1 MRRAE
6 VRVTGTRVD
15 SRAAVDPKAKLGAGV
30 SIGPYS
36 VIGADVEIGDGTVVG
51 PHVVIQGPTR
61 VGRNNK
67 IHPFASLGGAPQDK
81 KYAGEPTTLELGD
94 GNSIFEFVT
103 LNRGTAQDK
112 GTTRIGS
119 DNWLMAYVH
128 VAHDCLLGDHIIMAN
143 NATLAGHVDIEDWA
157 ILGGFS
163 KVHQFVRIGAHSF
176 TGMNVDLTRD
186 VPPYVMV
193 SGTPVE
199 PHGINS
205 EGLKRR
211 GFNAEQQRNIKNA
224 YRVLYRSE
232 LRLEEALLQLKALGE
247 TQPEVALM
255 VRFLEKSERS
265 ITR

>member
-1 MRRAE
+1 MSPTGVDPRAI
-6 VRVTGTRVD
+6 
-15 SRAAVDPKAKLGAGV
+15 VDPKAKLAAGV
-30 SIGPYS
+30 SVGPYS
-36 VIGADVEIGDGTVVG
+36 VIGADVEVGAGTVIG

-61 VGRNNK
+61 IGSNNR

-81 KYAGEPTTLELGD
+81 KYAGEPTKLEIGD
-94 GNSIFEFVT
+94 RNSIFEFVT

-128 VAHDCLLGDHIIMAN
+128 VAHDCVLGDNIIMAN

-163 KVHQFVRIGAHSF
+163 KIHQFVRIGAHSF
-176 TGMNVDLTRD
+176 TGMNVDITRD

-193 SGTPVE
+193 SGAPVE

-211 GFNAEQQRNIKNA
+211 GFNAEQMRNIKNA
-224 YRVLYRSE
+224 YRVLYRSD
-232 LRLEEALLQLKALGE
+232 LRLEEALQQLRELGV
-247 TQPEVALM
+247 TQPEVAVM
-255 VRFLEKSERS
+255 ARFLEKSERS

>member
-1 MRRAE
+1 MAGIDQHA
-6 VRVTGTRVD
+6 V
-15 SRAAVDPKAKLGAGV
+15 VDPAAKIAAGV

-36 VIGADVEIGDGTVVG
+36 VIGADVEIGAGTVIG

-61 VGRNNK
+61 IGRDNR

-81 KYAGEPTTLELGD
+81 KYAGEPTLLEIGD
-94 GNSIFEFVT
+94 RNSIFEFVT

-112 GTTRIGS
+112 GTTRVGD

-128 VAHDCLLGDHIIMAN
+128 VAHDCTLGNNVIMAN

-157 ILGGFS
+157 ILGGFT
-163 KVHQFVRIGAHSF
+163 KIHQFVRIGAHSF
-176 TGMNVDLTRD
+176 TGMNVDITRD

-211 GFNAEQQRNIKNA
+211 GFSAEQIRNIKNA

-232 LRLEEALLQLKALGE
+232 LRLEEALEQLRTLGAA
-247 TQPEVALM
+247 QPEVALM
-255 VRFLEKSERS
+255 ARFLEQSERS

>member
-1 MRRAE
+1 MTGVDPRA
-6 VRVTGTRVD
+6 VI
-15 SRAAVDPKAKLGAGV
+15 DPKAKLAPDV
-30 SIGPYS
+30 SVGPYS
-36 VIGADVEIGDGTVVG
+36 VIGADVEVGVGTVIG

-61 VGRNNK
+61 IGRENR

-81 KYAGEPTTLELGD
+81 KYAGEPTLLEIGD
-94 GNSIFEFVT
+94 RNSIFEFVT

-128 VAHDCLLGDHIIMAN
+128 IAHDCTLGDNIIMAN

-157 ILGGFS
+157 ILGGFT
-163 KVHQFVRIGAHSF
+163 KIHQFVRIGAHSF
-176 TGMNVDLTRD
+176 TGMNVDITRD

-193 SGTPVE
+193 SGTPAQ

-211 GFNAEQQRNIKNA
+211 EFSAEQIRNIKNA

-232 LRLEEALLQLKALGE
+232 LRLEEALVQLRTLGAS
-247 TQPEVALM
+247 QPEVALM
-255 VRFLEKSERS
+255 VRFLEQSERS

>member
-1 MRRAE
+1 MAGIDPRA
-6 VRVTGTRVD
+6 VVD
-15 SRAAVDPKAKLGAGV
+15 LKAKLAPDVSVGA
-30 SIGPYS
+30 YC
-36 VIGADVEIGDGTVVG
+36 VIGADVEIGAGSVIG

-61 VGRNNK
+61 MGKGNHVM
-67 IHPFASLGGAPQDK
+67 PFASLGGAPQDK
-81 KYAGEPTTLELGD
+81 KYAGEPTLLEIGD
-94 GNSIFEFVT
+94 RNSIFEFVT

-128 VAHDCLLGDHIIMAN
+128 VAHDSRVGDRAVLAN
-143 NATLAGHVDIEDWA
+143 GVTLAGHVDIEDWA
-157 ILGGFS
+157 ILGGFT
-163 KVHQFVRIGAHSF
+163 KIHQFVRIGAHSF
-176 TGMNVDLTRD
+176 TGMNVDITRD

-211 GFNAEQQRNIKNA
+211 GFSADQIRNIKNA
-224 YRVLYRSE
+224 YRILYRSE
-232 LRLEEALLQLKALGE
+232 LRLEEALEQLRALG
-247 TQPEVALM
+247 TSQPEVALM
-255 VRFLEKSERS
+255 VGFLEKSERS

>member
-1 MRRAE
+1 MT
-6 VRVTGTRVD
+6 VTGID
-15 SRAAVDPKAKLGAGV
+15 PRAVIDPKAKLAAGV
-30 SIGPYS
+30 SVGPCS
-36 VIGADVEIGDGTVVG
+36 VIGPDVEIGAGTVIG

-61 VGRNNK
+61 IGRENR

-81 KYAGEPTTLELGD
+81 KYAGEPTLLELGD
-94 GNSIFEFVT
+94 RNTIFEFVT

-112 GTTRIGS
+112 GVTKIGN

-128 VAHDCLLGDHIIMAN
+128 VAHDCVLGDNIIMAN

-163 KVHQFVRIGAHSF
+163 KIHQFVRIGAHSF
-176 TGMNVDLTRD
+176 TGMNVDITRD

-211 GFNAEQQRNIKNA
+211 DFSADQLRNIKNA

-232 LRLEEALLQLKALGE
+232 LRLEEALQQLKALGE
-247 TQPEVALM
+247 TQPEVAVM
-255 VRFLEKSERS
+255 ARFLEKSERS

>member
-1 MRRAE
+1 MTGGIDPRA
-6 VRVTGTRVD
+6 V
-15 SRAAVDPKAKLGAGV
+15 VDPKARLAEGV
-30 SIGPYS
+30 SVGPYS
-36 VIGADVEIGDGTVVG
+36 VIGADVEIGTGTVIG
-51 PHVVIQGPTR
+51 PHVVILGPTR
-61 VGRNNK
+61 IGRDNR

-81 KYAGEPTTLELGD
+81 KYAGEPTTLEVGD
-94 GNSIFEFVT
+94 RNSIFEFVT

-112 GTTRIGS
+112 GTTRIGN
-119 DNWLMAYVH
+119 DNWIMAYVH
-128 VAHDCLLGDHIIMAN
+128 VAHDCVLGDNIIMAN
-143 NATLAGHVDIEDWA
+143 NATLAGHVDIHDWA
-157 ILGGFS
+157 ILGGFT

-176 TGMNVDLTRD
+176 TGMNVDITRD

-211 GFNAEQQRNIKNA
+211 QYTPEQLRNIKNA
-224 YRVLYRSE
+224 YRVLYRSD
-232 LRLEEALLQLKALGE
+232 LRLEEALAQLKILGE

-255 VRFLEKSERS
+255 ARFLEGSERS

>member
-1 MRRAE
+1 MSGGIDPRAII
-6 VRVTGTRVD
+6 
-15 SRAAVDPKAKLGAGV
+15 DPKANLATGV

-36 VIGADVEIGDGTVVG
+36 VIGPDVEIGAGTSIG
-51 PHVVIQGPTR
+51 AHVVIQGPTR
-61 VGRNNK
+61 IGRDNR

-81 KYAGEPTTLELGD
+81 KYAGEPTTLEIGD
-94 GNSIFEFVT
+94 RNSIFEFVT

-112 GTTRIGS
+112 GATRIGN

-128 VAHDCLLGDHIIMAN
+128 VAHDCVLGDNIIMAN
-143 NATLAGHVDIEDWA
+143 NATLAGHVDIHDWA
-157 ILGGFS
+157 ILGGFT

-176 TGMNVDLTRD
+176 TGMNVDITRD

-193 SGTPVE
+193 SGTPVQ

-211 GFNAEQQRNIKNA
+211 GFTAEQMRNIKNA

-232 LRLEEALLQLKALGE
+232 LRLEEALAQLKLLAE

-255 VRFLEKSERS
+255 AHFLDSSERS

>member
-1 MRRAE
+1 MTGGIDPRAII
-6 VRVTGTRVD
+6 
-15 SRAAVDPKAKLGAGV
+15 DPKAKLAAGV
-30 SIGPYS
+30 SVGPYS
-36 VIGADVEIGDGTVVG
+36 VIGPDVEIGSGTVIG
-51 PHVVIQGPTR
+51 AHVVIQGPTR
-61 VGRNNK
+61 IGRDNR

-94 GNSIFEFVT
+94 RNSIFEFVT

-112 GTTRIGS
+112 GTTRIGN

-128 VAHDCLLGDHIIMAN
+128 VAHDCVLGDNIIMAN
-143 NATLAGHVDIEDWA
+143 NATLAGHVDIHDWA
-157 ILGGFS
+157 ILGGFT

-176 TGMNVDLTRD
+176 TGMNVDITRD

-211 GFNAEQQRNIKNA
+211 GFTADQMRNIKNA

-232 LRLEEALLQLKALGE
+232 LRLEEALVQLKQLGE
-247 TQPEVALM
+247 SQPEVALM
-255 VRFLEKSERS
+255 AGFLEASERS

>member
-1 MRRAE
+1 MAGIDARA
-6 VRVTGTRVD
+6 VI
-15 SRAAVDPKAKLGAGV
+15 DPKAKLAPDV
-30 SIGPYS
+30 SVGPFS
-36 VIGADVEIGDGTVVG
+36 VIGPDVEIGAGTVVG

-61 VGRNNK
+61 IGRDNR
-67 IHPFASLGGAPQDK
+67 IMPFASLGGQPQDK
-81 KYAGEPTTLELGD
+81 KYAGEPTLLEIGD
-94 GNSIFEFVT
+94 RNSIFEFVT

-112 GTTRIGS
+112 GTTRIGN

-128 VAHDCLLGDHIIMAN
+128 LAHDCVLGDNIIMAN

-157 ILGGFS
+157 ILGGFT
-163 KVHQFVRIGAHSF
+163 KIHQFVRIGAHSF
-176 TGMNVDLTRD
+176 TGMNVDITRD

-211 GFNAEQQRNIKNA
+211 DFSAEQIRNIKNA

-232 LRLEEALLQLKALGE
+232 LRLEDALVQLRALGAS
-247 TQPEVALM
+247 QPEVARM
-255 VRFLEKSERS
+255 VQFLERSKRS

>member
-1 MRRAE
+1 MTAAGFDARA
-6 VRVTGTRVD
+6 V
-15 SRAAVDPKAKLGAGV
+15 VDPKAKLAPGV
-30 SIGPYS
+30 SVGAYS
-36 VIGADVEIGDGTVVG
+36 VIGPDVEIGAGTVIG

-61 VGRNNK
+61 MGRDNRV
-67 IHPFASLGGAPQDK
+67 HPFASLGGAPQDK
-81 KYAGEPTTLELGD
+81 KYAGEPTLLEIGD
-94 GNSIFEFVT
+94 RNSIFEFVT

-128 VAHDCLLGDHIIMAN
+128 VAHDCVLGDNIIMAN

-157 ILGGFS
+157 ILGGFT

-176 TGMNVDLTRD
+176 TGMNVDITRD

-211 GFNAEQQRNIKNA
+211 DFSAEQIRNIKNA

-232 LRLEEALLQLKALGE
+232 LRLEEAVAQLRELGAS
-247 TQPEVALM
+247 QPEVELM
-255 VRFLEKSERS
+255 VKFLERSERS

>member
-1 MRRAE
+1 
-6 VRVTGTRVD
+6 VSGVHPQ
-15 SRAAVDPKAKLGAGV
+15 AAVDPKAKLDSGASV
-30 SIGPYS
+30 GPFS
-36 VIGADVEIGDGTVVG
+36 VIGPDVEIGAGTVVG

-61 VGRNNK
+61 IGRDNR
-67 IHPFASLGGAPQDK
+67 IHPFASLGGAPQDQ
-81 KYAGEPTTLELGD
+81 KYAGEPTTLEIGD
-94 GNSIFEFVT
+94 RNTIFESVT
-103 LNRGTAQDK
+103 LNRGTVQDK
-112 GTTRIGS
+112 GTTRIGN
-119 DNWLMAYVH
+119 DCWLMAYVH
-128 VAHDCLLGDHIIMAN
+128 VAHDCTLGDHVIMAN

-163 KVHQFVRIGAHSF
+163 KVHQFVRLGAHCF
-176 TGMNVDLTRD
+176 TGMNVDITRD

-211 GFNAEQQRNIKNA
+211 AFTTEHIRNIKNA
-224 YRVLYRSE
+224 YKVLYRSD
-232 LRLEEALLQLKALGE
+232 LRLEEALQQLKILGE

-255 VRFLEKSERS
+255 ARFLEKSERS

>member
-1 MRRAE
+1 MSEAGIDPRA
-6 VRVTGTRVD
+6 VVD
-15 SRAAVDPKAKLGAGV
+15 SRAKLAPGV
-30 SIGPYS
+30 SVGAYS
-36 VIGADVEIGDGTVVG
+36 IIGADVEIGAGTVID

-61 VGRNNK
+61 IGRDNR

-81 KYAGEPTTLELGD
+81 KYAGEPTTLEIGD
-94 GNSIFEFVT
+94 RNSIFEFVT

-128 VAHDCLLGDHIIMAN
+128 VAHDCVLGDNIIMAN

-163 KVHQFVRIGAHSF
+163 KIHQFVRIGAHSF
-176 TGMNVDLTRD
+176 MGMNVDITRD

-211 GFNAEQQRNIKNA
+211 GFSAERLRNIKNA
-224 YRVLYRSE
+224 YRVLYRSD
-232 LRLEEALLQLKALGE
+232 LRLEEALQQLQQLGE
-247 TQPEVALM
+247 TQPEVAIM
-255 VRFLEKSERS
+255 ARFLEKSERS